1 MGDRGKAAAGV
12 DNTSRRK
19 WDLDEYADKAA
30 ERDRLEEEKLNPP
43 RHDRGEIVVRDALKS
58 RDYQVGWILSPLC
71 RLSVSLSPHAIN
83 MHNISMPDGMASDAR
98 GCSTHRWTSRHAWAR
113 HRSSVHPCLY
123 RSRLVTFATSA
134 RRVLLL

>member
-58 RDYQVGWILSPLC
+58 RDYQVGWILLPLC
-71 RLSVSLSPHAIN
+71 CLSVPLSPQVIN
-83 MHNISMPDGMASDAR
+83 I
-98 GCSTHRWTSRHAWAR
+98 
-113 HRSSVHPCLY
+113 
-123 RSRLVTFATSA
+123 ATSLA
-134 RRVLLL
+134 